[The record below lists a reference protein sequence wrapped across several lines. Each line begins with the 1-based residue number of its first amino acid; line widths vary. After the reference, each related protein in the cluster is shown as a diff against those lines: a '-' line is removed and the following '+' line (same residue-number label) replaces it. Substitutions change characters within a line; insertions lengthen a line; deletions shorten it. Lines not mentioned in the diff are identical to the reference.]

1 MHGFRDDMKKKNIY
15 IYMKRIMSVTPPPP
29 SIRKSQGIEGC
40 NRPILILESLVNIES
55 EIK

>member
-1 MHGFRDDMKKKNIY
+1 MHGFSDDMKKDIY
-15 IYMKRIMSVTPPPP
+15 IHEKNYECNPPPP

>member
-1 MHGFRDDMKKKNIY
+1 MKI
-15 IYMKRIMSVTPPPP
+15 MMSVTPPPP